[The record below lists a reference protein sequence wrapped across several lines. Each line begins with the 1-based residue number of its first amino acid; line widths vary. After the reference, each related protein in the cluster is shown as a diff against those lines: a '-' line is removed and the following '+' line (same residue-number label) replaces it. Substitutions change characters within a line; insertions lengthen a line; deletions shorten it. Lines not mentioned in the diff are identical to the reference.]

1 MIHLTLLLLMLLMMM
16 RGVVQVERVNES
28 MLRQNSGDID
38 C

>member
-38 C
+38 S

>member
-1 MIHLTLLLLMLLMMM
+1 MIHLTLLLMLLMMM

-38 C
+38 S